1 MRFMSTC
8 RSRCATD
15 QSYFRIQMK
24 NPGTEIEFVR
34 LTEVSAEEI
43 TAHMTDPRMA
53 EHMPL
58 LKAEWTHQSTEGF
71 IQAKEACWQRDGL
84 GHWAFLSGGAYVGW
98 GGFQKEGEEW
108 DFGLVLRPDSFGLGP
123 RIARKALNIAKADAR
138 IPYVTFLLAPSR
150 RSLRG
155 LERLGAQQVGE
166 IDYDGSRFLKY
177 RLDTD

>member
-1 MRFMSTC
+1 MPSTVNLTF
-8 RSRCATD
+8 A
-15 QSYFRIQMK
+15 
-24 NPGTEIEFVR
+24 R
-34 LTEVSAEEI
+34 LTEIPPAEI
-43 TAHMTDPRMA
+43 LAHMSDPRVA

-58 LKAEWTHQSTEGF
+58 LNARWDLAQAERF
-71 IQAKEACWQRDGL
+71 IAAKEACWQRDGL
-84 GHWAFLSGGAYVGW
+84 GHWAFLSGRAYVGW